1 MKVFGLI
8 GRNIHYS
15 FSKKYFS
22 EKFLKKNIINSIY
35 KLFDIENINKLKEF
49 LRLKK
54 RDLSGLNVTIPYKQ
68 NIIHFIDD
76 ISTDASNVG
85 AVNTIEIMQ
94 KGYIGYNTDIFGFE
108 FSFKKHIKFHHKK
121 ALILGTGGA
130 SKAVI
135 FVLKKLGIDYRC
147 VSRNEYYSNKNEY
160 SKNFTYEEITKYV
173 LKDFKVIINCTPV
186 GTYPNINDCPK
197 IPYWEIYQ
205 KHYLYDMV
213 YNPIESR
220 LLREGRKMGCFTK
233 NGFEMLQLQADK
245 AWSLWNR
252 K

>member
-22 EKFLKKNIINSIY
+22 EKFLKKNIRNSIY
-35 KLFDIENINKLKEF
+35 KLFDIENMNKLKEF
-49 LRLKK
+49 LRIKK

-94 KGYIGYNTDIFGFE
+94 KGYIGYNTDIFGLE
-108 FSFKKHIKFHHKK
+108 FSLKKHIKYHHKK

-130 SKAVI
+130 SKAAI

-147 VSRNEYYSNKNEY
+147 VSRNEY
-160 SKNFTYEEITKYV
+160 SKSKRNFSFSKITKYV
-173 LKDFKVIINCTPV
+173 LKDFKIIINCTPV

-197 IPYWEIYQ
+197 IPYLEISQ

-220 LLREGRKMGCFTK
+220 FLREGRKMGCFTK

-252 K
+252 KL

>member
-8 GRNIHYS
+8 GRNIYYS

-22 EKFLKKNIINSIY
+22 EKFLKKNIRNSIY
-35 KLFDIENINKLKEF
+35 KLFDLENIKEF

-76 ISTDASNVG
+76 ISTDARNVG

-130 SKAVI
+130 AKAVI

-147 VSRNEYYSNKNEY
+147 VSRND
-160 SKNFTYEEITKYV
+160 EEITKYV

-197 IPYWEIYQ
+197 IPYWEISQ
-205 KHYLYDMV
+205 EHYLYDMV

-220 LLREGRKMGCFTK
+220 FLREGRKMGCFTK
-233 NGFEMLQLQADK
+233 NGFEMLQFQADK
-245 AWSLWNR
+245 AWSLWNM
-252 K
+252 